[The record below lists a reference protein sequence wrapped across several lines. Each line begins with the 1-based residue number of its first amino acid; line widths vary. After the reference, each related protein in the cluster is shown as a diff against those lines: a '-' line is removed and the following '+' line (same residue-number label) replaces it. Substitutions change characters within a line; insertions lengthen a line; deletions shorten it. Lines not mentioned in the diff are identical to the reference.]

1 MNDTLFIEPKALMEK
16 LDKTNLKI
24 FDATFYLPDSG
35 LIAEDEYQKEHIP
48 NSTFF
53 DINKIADP
61 DNTLPHMIPS
71 KDLFSKM
78 MQNLGLNNDDEIVI
92 YDNSPFL
99 SSARAWFLFRYFGQE
114 KVSIMQGGLDN
125 WKKCGGTVSNKV
137 NNLKLGNY
145 TANKERKELVFNLD
159 QMIKAS
165 KDKDNVIDSFEEP
178 EGIHFVCC
186 INDSSD
192 KILGVNGVYKNE
204 RVHESIDVWWLG
216 WFYVLPSEQHKGI
229 GQILFDQT
237 LKFCKNRKDCRKI
250 YVDVS
255 SLPEYITAKRFYI
268 KNGFIIEGILKDFYD
283 RGEDQF
289 VMGLTL

>member
-1 MNDTLFIEPKALMEK
+1 MNDTLFIEPKALIEK

-24 FDATFYLPDSG
+24 LDATFYLPDSG

-137 NNLKLGNY
+137 NNIKLGNY
-145 TANKERKELVFNLD
+145 TANKERKELVINLD

-165 KDKDNVIDSFEEP
+165 KDKNNVILDARSKKRFFGEAKEP
-178 EGIHFVCC
+178 RPHLPSGHIP
-186 INDSSD
+186 NSQSLPSSD
-192 KILGVNGVYKNE
+192 LIDERGYLRSLDEINQIFEKINVSTNDKIIATCGSGVSACVIAIALYCLGKTDTPVYDGSWTE
-204 RVHESIDVWWLG
+204 WAST
-216 WFYVLPSEQHKGI
+216 
-229 GQILFDQT
+229 GQEVAT
-237 LKFCKNRKDCRKI
+237 K
-250 YVDVS
+250 
-255 SLPEYITAKRFYI
+255 
-268 KNGFIIEGILKDFYD
+268 
-283 RGEDQF
+283 
-289 VMGLTL
+289 